1 MEPFRI
7 YKEIQPTYGEWFS
20 ILAELGYHKQVVD
33 RTHPISKQSTKQ
45 YVLNN
50 QSQKS
55 TIILPYLPDTAL
67 VLKAYFANYSHQ
79 LYLQGIINDVQDM
92 AKMVEKNRSTAESPT
107 TTLRSN
113 AG

>member
-20 ILAELGYHKQVVD
+20 ILAELGYHKQIVD
-33 RTHPISKQSTKQ
+33 RKRPINKQSTKQ

-55 TIILPYLPDTAL
+55 IIILPYLPDDAL

-79 LYLQGIINDVQDM
+79 LYLQGIISDVQDM
-92 AKMVEKNRSTAESPT
+92 AKMIEKNRSTAEASGT
-107 TTLRSN
+107 SLRLN
-113 AG
+113 VG